1 MDVVINYQRIPYKL
15 GIVCIFLLPEI
26 GTVKRRLT
34 DNFSWG
40 LFVWDKLSHGC
51 GSTHL
56 SQVMPRPPL
65 KFADSHNGQ
74 DLQVYGMVL
83 FNHLSSKTR
92 DQNAN
97 KLRKKVFGQRKTE
110 RKRFSQL

>member
-1 MDVVINYQRIPYKL
+1 
-15 GIVCIFLLPEI
+15 VCIFYYQEI

-40 LFVWDKLSHGC
+40 LFVWDKLFHGC

-65 KFADSHNGQ
+65 KFADSHKMAKIYKCNGIIQ
-74 DLQVYGMVL
+74 PSVKQKPGIRMLINCERRSLDKEKQ
-83 FNHLSSKTR
+83 KE
-92 DQNAN
+92 
-97 KLRKKVFGQRKTE
+97 KKI
-110 RKRFSQL
+110 